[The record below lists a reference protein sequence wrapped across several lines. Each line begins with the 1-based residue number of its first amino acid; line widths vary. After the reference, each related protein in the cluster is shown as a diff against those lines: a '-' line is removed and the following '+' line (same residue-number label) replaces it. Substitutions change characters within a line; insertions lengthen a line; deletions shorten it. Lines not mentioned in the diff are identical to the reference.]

1 MRQHIPR
8 HRLRSSPLTGSRLAR
23 SMQCRR
29 SPSPRNPAPLHT
41 SIRCAKAQVFYFCGA
56 LLLAP
61 LGASAL
67 SALYAVASHYGFAYV
82 PAPEAQRTAPP
93 PRLHIPALPTPNYK
107 KHGRNYL
114 AVQFKRCGVAALC
127 LARNSRAKDGK
138 TAHCHAFCFVLN
150 KALYFRR
157 VCFCSA
163 PLCTLLAAVSLP
175 LHLIF

>member
-1 MRQHIPR
+1 
-8 HRLRSSPLTGSRLAR
+8 
-23 SMQCRR
+23 MQCRC

-41 SIRCAKAQVFYFCGA
+41 SIRCAKARIFYFCGA

-93 PRLHIPALPTPNYK
+93 PRLHIPAHPTPNYK

-163 PLCTLLAAVSLP
+163 PLCTL
-175 LHLIF
+175 